1 MPSAYDLIVVGA
13 GPAGLMAAR
22 ALARAGHGVVVL
34 EEHAEIGYP
43 VHCTGLLGVDAFG
56 ELGLSSQTI
65 LSIARSASF
74 RAASGRTVLIAVD
87 DVSAAVIDRGAF
99 DATLAREARTAGA
112 VVRAGTRVTKIE
124 ADDRAV
130 RATLASSETIEAR
143 AVVVACGASYRFN
156 RQLGLGVP
164 RAFVQTAQIETG
176 FPAAE
181 HVEVRLGR
189 DVAPKGFAWIVPFA
203 RDGRSHARVGLMC
216 DTRAATRF
224 AAFTAAVRAERGID
238 AGWTAPRLKIL
249 PLGPV
254 ARTFAPR
261 VVAVGD
267 AAGLVKPTTGGG
279 IYYGLL
285 SGCLAAEVLDDCLRR
300 DALGA
305 DALAAYEARWKARLG
320 PEIRAGFAFRS
331 VVSRLN
337 DRAIDAILEL
347 ASVDGLV
354 PLLRQTANF
363 NWHRDTA
370 LALLRH
376 APFRRIVLSSLW
388 G

>member
-1 MPSAYDLIVVGA
+1 MQSYDVLVIGA

-65 LSIARSASF
+65 LSIARAASF
-74 RAASGRTVLIAVD
+74 RAASGRSVRIAID
-87 DVSAAVIDRGAF
+87 DVRAAVIDRGAF
-99 DATLAREARTAGA
+99 DAALAREARTAGA
-112 VVRAGTRVTKIE
+112 VVRAGTRVARIE
-124 ADDRAV
+124 ADDRAM

-176 FPAAE
+176 FPTTD

-203 RDGRSHARVGLMC
+203 RDGCPHARLGLMC
-216 DTRAATRF
+216 DTRAAARF

-238 AGWTAPRLKIL
+238 AGWTTPRLKIL

-254 ARTFAPR
+254 PRTFAPR

-285 SGCLAAEVLDDCLRR
+285 SGCFAAEILDDCLRR

-305 DALAAYEARWKARLG
+305 DALAAYETRWKARLG
-320 PEIRAGFAFRS
+320 PEIRAGFVFRS

-347 ASVDGLV
+347 ATVDGLV

>member
-1 MPSAYDLIVVGA
+1 MLRYDVLVVGA

-22 ALARAGHGVVVL
+22 GLARAGHGVVVL
-34 EEHAEIGYP
+34 EEHADIGYP
-43 VHCTGLLGVDAFG
+43 VHCTGLLGTDAFE
-56 ELGLSSQTI
+56 ELRLPRHTI
-65 LSIARSASF
+65 LSVARSAAF
-74 RAASGRTVLIAVD
+74 RAASGRSILIASE

-99 DATLAREARTAGA
+99 DAALAGEARAFGA
-112 VVRAGTRVTKIE
+112 VVRTGTRVTRID
-124 ADDRAV
+124 AGDHGV
-130 RATLASSETIEAR
+130 RATLASSETVEAR
-143 AVVVACGASYRFN
+143 ALVLACGASYRFN

-164 RAFVQTAQIETG
+164 RAFVQSAQIETS
-176 FPAAE
+176 FASTD

-203 RDGRSHARVGLMC
+203 RDGRPHARLGLMC
-216 DTRAATRF
+216 ETRAAARF
-224 AAFTAAVRAERGID
+224 AGFTAAVQTERGID
-238 AGWTAPRLKIL
+238 VASPSPRLKIL

-254 ARTFAPR
+254 SRTFGSR
-261 VVAVGD
+261 VLAVGD

-285 SGCLAAEVLDDCLRR
+285 SGCLAADVLDDCLRR
-300 DALGA
+300 DTLDA
-305 DALAAYEARWKARLG
+305 DALAAYESRWKARLG
-320 PEIRAGFAFRS
+320 PEMRAGLAFRS
-331 VVSRLN
+331 IVSRLN

-363 NWHRDTA
+363 NWHRDAA

-388 G
+388 S

>member
-1 MPSAYDLIVVGA
+1 MPGDYDVIVIGA
-13 GPAGLMAAR
+13 GPAGLMTAR

-34 EEHAEIGYP
+34 EEHAEVGYP
-43 VHCTGLLGVDAFG
+43 VHCTGLLGLDAFD
-56 ELGLSSQTI
+56 ELGLPRQTI
-65 LSIARSASF
+65 LSTARAASF
-74 RAASGRTVLIAVD
+74 RAASGRSILISAD

-99 DATLAREARTAGA
+99 DSALAGEARAAGA
-112 VVRAGTRVTKIE
+112 VVRAGTRVTRIE
-124 ADDRAV
+124 ADGDAV
-130 RATLASSETIEAR
+130 RATLASSGTIEAR
-143 AVVVACGASYRFN
+143 AAVLACGASYRFN

-164 RAFVQTAQIETG
+164 RAFVQSAQIETA
-176 FPAAE
+176 FPATD

-203 RDGRSHARVGLMC
+203 RGGRPHARLGLMC
-216 DTRAATRF
+216 ETRAAARF
-224 AAFTAAVRAERGID
+224 AGFTAAVRAERGID
-238 AGWTAPRLKIL
+238 AAWMAPRLKIL

-254 ARTFAPR
+254 RRTFASR

-285 SGCLAAEVLDDCLRR
+285 SGRLAAEVLDGCLRR
-300 DALGA
+300 DTLGA
-305 DALAAYEARWKARLG
+305 DALAAYETRWKARLG
-320 PEIRAGFAFRS
+320 PEMRAGLAFRS
-331 VVSRLN
+331 LVSRLN

-347 ASVDGLV
+347 ASVDGLI

-370 LALLRH
+370 LAMLRH
-376 APFRRIVLSSLW
+376 PPFRKIVLGSLW
-388 G
+388 R